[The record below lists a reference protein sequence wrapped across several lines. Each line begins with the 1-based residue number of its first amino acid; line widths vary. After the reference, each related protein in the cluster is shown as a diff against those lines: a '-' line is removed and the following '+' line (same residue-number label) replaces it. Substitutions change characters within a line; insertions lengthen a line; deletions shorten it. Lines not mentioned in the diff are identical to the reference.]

1 MSAVEV
7 KNLHK
12 SFGKVHVLRGLDFEI
27 QKGEGVILLGANG
40 CGKSTLM
47 RSICGLTP
55 TDQGEILIQGQSL
68 QKASRRQVMSMRS
81 QVGVVFQKFNLVSNL
96 SVFQNVLYGAMGSS
110 RLGLLGCMA
119 PFASHEKRERVMA
132 CLERVSLADKA
143 HHKAEEL
150 SGGQQQRVAIARML
164 MQEPEIVLAD
174 EPIASLDP
182 KSGHEVMELL
192 WEVVTERGLTVV
204 CTLHQLDIAL
214 QYGERFIGMKAG
226 QVAIDVRRG
235 QVTKEELETLYHGQV
250 RVDAPL
256 NSTTSEQS
264 YQASAA

>member
-1 MSAVEV
+1 MSEIKVSG
-7 KNLHK
+7 LHK
-12 SFGKVHVLRGLDFEI
+12 SFGKVHVLRGLDFEVK
-27 QKGEGVILLGANG
+27 KGEGVILLGANG

-55 TDQGEILIQGQSL
+55 TNQGEILIQGESL
-68 QKASRRQVMSMRS
+68 QKSSRRKVMTLRS
-81 QVGVVFQKFNLVSNL
+81 KVGVVFQKFNLVSNL
-96 SVFQNVLYGAMGSS
+96 SVFQNVLYGALGSS
-110 RLGLLGCMA
+110 RFGLLSCMA
-119 PFASHEKRERVMA
+119 PFASQEKRERVMA

-192 WEVVTERGLTVV
+192 WDVVQEQGLTVI

-226 QVAIDVRRG
+226 QVAIDARKGEVS
-235 QVTKEELETLYHGQV
+235 KDELETLYHGQV
-250 RVDAPL
+250 RVDAPE
-256 NSTTSEQS
+256 TPVSEAALQS
-264 YQASAA
+264 SAA

>member
-1 MSAVEV
+1 MSAIQV
-7 KNLHK
+7 KELHK
-12 SFGKVHVLRGLDFEI
+12 RFGKVHVLRGLSFDV
-27 QKGEGVILLGANG
+27 QPGEGVILLGANG

-55 TDQGEILIQGQSL
+55 TDQGDILIQGQSL
-68 QKASRRQVMSMRS
+68 HSASRRDVMAMRRN
-81 QVGVVFQKFNLVSNL
+81 VGVVFQKFNLVSNL
-96 SVFQNVLYGAMGSS
+96 SVFQNVLYGALGSS
-110 RLGLLGCMA
+110 RFGLLSCMA
-119 PFASHEKRERVMA
+119 PFANQEKRDRVMA

-143 HHKAEEL
+143 HHKAEAL

-192 WEVVTERGLTVV
+192 WDVVKEQGLTVI

-226 QVAIDVRRG
+226 QVVLDAPKSSVN
-235 QVTKEELETLYHGQV
+235 KEALEPLYHGQV
-250 RVDAPL
+250 RVDAP
-256 NSTTSEQS
+256 NTSVMQS
-264 YQASAA
+264 SSQAAIA